1 MSANARMMKTL
12 AAAAAV
18 PLVLLVAACAQP
30 SRPGAAGNGAAD
42 GPSGYDADTVV
53 LRVEY
58 TGGFMPPEAL
68 AARLPIVTVY
78 GDGRVITEGPQ
89 ILIYPGPALPN
100 VQQSRIAPEAVQAL
114 VELAVS
120 RGIGTLTPEDVGE
133 PPVADAP
140 STRFTVDTGD
150 GTEVLEVY
158 ALAEGTDDLAGSA
171 SGGLTEEQVAARSR
185 LRDLVAALTDLP
197 ATLGADSVGEPEP
210 YVPTTIAA
218 VASPWTPDEELPEQ
232 PEVTWPGPDLPGE
245 TLNAAL
251 GLACVT
257 VTGPEATELLE
268 LAASATV
275 ATPWTSG
282 GESWRVAL
290 RPLLPDETG
299 CADLMAG

>member
-1 MSANARMMKTL
+1 MSANARTMKTL
-12 AAAAAV
+12 AAAAAL

-30 SRPGAAGNGAAD
+30 SDSGAAGDGAAD
-42 GPSGYDADTVV
+42 GPSGYDPDTVV

-58 TGGFMPPEAL
+58 TGGFVSPEML

-100 VQQSRIAPEAVQAL
+100 VQQTTITPEAVSAL
-114 VELAVS
+114 VELALS
-120 RGIGTLTPEDVGE
+120 RGIGTLTPDDLGE
-133 PPVADAP
+133 PPIADAP
-140 STRFTVDTGD
+140 ATRFTVDTGD

-158 ALAEGTDDLAGSA
+158 ALAEATEDLTGSPG
-171 SGGLTEEQVAARSR
+171 SLTGEQAAARAR

-197 ATLGADSVGEPEP
+197 ATLGAESVGEPEP
-210 YVPTTIAA
+210 YVPAAIAA
-218 VASPWTPDEELPEQ
+218 IASPWTPDEELPAQ
-232 PEVTWPGPDLPGE
+232 PEVAWPGPDLPGE
-245 TLNAAL
+245 TMNAAL

-257 VTGPEATELLE
+257 VTDPEAAELRE
-268 LAASATV
+268 LAASATT

-282 GESWRVAL
+282 GEPWRVTL

-299 CADLMAG
+299 CADLWAG